1 MRASRGLVTHHL
13 AASSQQ
19 LCHHDASRLSF
30 LSRFQCWTVSCCCIS
45 FDRLLWGV
53 CSVAQGL
60 VGGGVLFFLVKIF
73 LAFPQLFCATSEEEE
88 EGKDSAAKRVLAG
101 ASRPCLGA
109 CASSSSSFCAPSDWR
124 RQNRLCSGAFATT
137 MHIGQNG
144 REGSSRMC
152 WTQVPVCMHQGQ

>member
-1 MRASRGLVTHHL
+1 MRASRALVTHHL

-19 LCHHDASRLSF
+19 LCHHDASRLLF
-30 LSRFQCWTVSCCCIS
+30 LSRLQCWTVSCCCIS

-53 CSVAQGL
+53 CSVAEGD
-60 VGGGVLFFLVKIF
+60 VGGEVLFFSCKNIF
-73 LAFPQLFCATSEEEE
+73 SFSATFLRHFRRGGRG
-88 EGKDSAAKRVLAG
+88 EGESRERVLAG

-152 WTQVPVCMHQGQ
+152 WTRVPACMHQGQ